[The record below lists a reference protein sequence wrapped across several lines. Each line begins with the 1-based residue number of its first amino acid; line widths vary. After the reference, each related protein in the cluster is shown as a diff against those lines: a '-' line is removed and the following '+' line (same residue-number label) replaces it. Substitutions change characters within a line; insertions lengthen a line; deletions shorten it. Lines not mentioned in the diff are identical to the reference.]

1 MYLATKIEDIMK
13 KYYYNKDGYRQTI
26 KNGIN
31 SLSEFSKLVSGNDYS
46 QQDKIKLL
54 KKRIENADAI
64 VIGGGSG
71 LSTSAGL
78 VYDGERFDR
87 YFFDFKEKYGINNIY
102 AGGFYN
108 FPKSEIKWAWWAR
121 HIYFN
126 RYVKSPKPVY
136 ENLFSIVED
145 KDYFVIT
152 TNVDHRFQMAGFD
165 KNRIFYTQG
174 DYGLFQSVNPSLKK
188 TYDNEKWVMEAMKAQ
203 GFVKDSN
210 GEFNVADD
218 KNILMEIPSDM
229 IPRCPDDNSN
239 VRLNLREDED
249 FVEDD
254 GWNEASYRYYDFL
267 TKHKD
272 DKVVYLELG
281 VGKNT
286 PVIIKYPFWQMTL
299 ENKNASYICI
309 NYNEALCPREI
320 ENRSICIN
328 EDIGDILDKV
338 LKLNSKN

>member
-174 DYGLFQSVNPSLKK
+174 DYGLFQSVNPS
-188 TYDNEKWVMEAMKAQ
+188 
-203 GFVKDSN
+203 
-210 GEFNVADD
+210 
-218 KNILMEIPSDM
+218 
-229 IPRCPDDNSN
+229 
-239 VRLNLREDED
+239 
-249 FVEDD
+249 
-254 GWNEASYRYYDFL
+254 
-267 TKHKD
+267 
-272 DKVVYLELG
+272 
-281 VGKNT
+281 
-286 PVIIKYPFWQMTL
+286 
-299 ENKNASYICI
+299 
-309 NYNEALCPREI
+309 
-320 ENRSICIN
+320 
-328 EDIGDILDKV
+328 
-338 LKLNSKN
+338 